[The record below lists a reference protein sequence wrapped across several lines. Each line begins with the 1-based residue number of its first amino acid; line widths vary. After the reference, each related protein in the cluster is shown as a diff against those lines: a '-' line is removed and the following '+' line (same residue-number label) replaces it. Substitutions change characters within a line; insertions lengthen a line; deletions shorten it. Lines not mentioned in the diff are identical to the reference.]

1 MFGRHGMSLGALVS
15 KCSSM
20 IGNCPSVVAILSQL
34 EKQSLKK
41 DNEDKLSW
49 RNSNDRNFFIN
60 NGWTSKNEGLF
71 DK

>member
-1 MFGRHGMSLGALVS
+1 
-15 KCSSM
+15 M

-49 RNSNDRNFFIN
+49 RNSNDRNFFIKD
-60 NGWTSKNEGLF
+60 GWTSKNEGLF
-71 DK
+71 GK